1 MLQSKYIYEKNT
13 MSYRDKTPQILSIL
27 TRKLKPGKSFEDF
40 QKAHLPPGET
50 EKDTFGYNIDYFN
63 HPTRVINAISVNDPT
78 IIVSIGLTYGPI
90 KTIAQEVVEKI
101 HTEIERKNKIDQVAE
116 KIGTTELFLIASDN
130 NFGGK
135 DPEFTQTTLEKDP
148 GPILEIMKKK

>member
-1 MLQSKYIYEKNT
+1 MYGENT

-40 QKAHLPPGET
+40 QKAHLPPGKA
-50 EKDTFGYNIDYFN
+50 EKDTFGYNVDYFN
-63 HPTRVINAISVNDPT
+63 HPTRVIDAISVNDPT
-78 IIVSIGLTYGPI
+78 IIVSIGLTYGHI
-90 KTIAQEVVEKI
+90 QTIAQEVAEKT
-101 HTEIERKNKIDQVAE
+101 HTEIERRNKIAEVAE
-116 KIGTTELFLIASDN
+116 KIGNTEVFVIASDS

-135 DPEFTQTTLEKDP
+135 DPKFTQTALEKDP